1 MLSKAERKVEEDDI
15 PSAKQAF
22 CLCWVW
28 FTLAALWIG
37 LAGSGIFLGIF
48 LGITLNR

>member
-22 CLCWVW
+22 RLCLV
-28 FTLAALWIG
+28 FYYLAIMGIG
-37 LAGSGIFLGIF
+37 LVGSGILMGII

>member
-1 MLSKAERKVEEDDI
+1 MLSKAEQKVEDDI

-22 CLCWVW
+22 HLCWV
-28 FTLAALWIG
+28 FYLLAAMWIG
-37 LAGSGIFLGIF
+37 LVVSGILIGIV